1 VETINELL
9 ALSNIPVTITVEQ
22 NDRLMASKNGSEPYR
37 AAELSDGERNA
48 LLIGAEV
55 LTTKPGTLLLL
66 DEPERHLHRSIIS
79 PLLSHLFRLRPDCA
93 FVIATHDLTLP
104 VDNPEARVLL
114 VRNCEFQGTTAH
126 RWNADS
132 IPSNADI
139 DDDLKR
145 EIVGARR
152 RVLFVEGDESSL
164 DKPLYSVLFP
174 QVSVRARRTS
184 R

>member
-66 DEPERHLHRSIIS
+66 DDPEKTPTSLNHLAASVAS
-79 PLLSHLFRLRPDCA
+79 VSTSTRLRIC
-93 FVIATHDLTLP
+93 
-104 VDNPEARVLL
+104 
-114 VRNCEFQGTTAH
+114 H
-126 RWNADS
+126 RDTR
-132 IPSNADI
+132 SNA
-139 DDDLKR
+139 
-145 EIVGARR
+145 ARR
-152 RVLFVEGDESSL
+152 QS
-164 DKPLYSVLFP
+164 
-174 QVSVRARRTS
+174 
-184 R
+184 